1 MSQARRAIASVA
13 RFRPNRQNLPVLLV
27 VAMAALGVAHVLVR
41 TSTYG
46 PAITLDSIHY
56 LSAAGNLA
64 AGAGLTLYD
73 GTPLQPLAPFLPMLL
88 AFIDT
93 LGIDPRESVRWVN
106 AAAFGL
112 AILVSGLWL
121 LRNLSSRTLALAA
134 TLVVL
139 ASLPLNDLAAQAM
152 TEPLFV
158 LLSILALIQL
168 GLFLTG
174 EARWKPVLLAGVF
187 TALATLT
194 RYPGIALILAGAPL
208 LLLHRDTPLTTRLRY
223 VVAFGGIASLPAA
236 AAITRRWLLADTL
249 GPLEGASGQSLPDSL
264 RQVMGVAREWIVPEA
279 APAWSGNLWLAAGAL
294 LAAGMVAML
303 IIRMFHRRQAQ
314 QNIRVAIP
322 FGLFTIIYLVFIVI
336 ATPRLVGQAIDSRYL
351 LPLYIPVILSG
362 VFLLDRLI
370 ESKPVQDLALPKWSS
385 ASVILIIVLTS
396 TGFALNK
403 NLVVT
408 ADARESGYLEST
420 YNTAYWDEIET
431 LERLSS
437 ITDSTSVF
445 SHDVAAI
452 WWEYPDKWEIY
463 YWISDDLVSIIR
475 LVEDHTQEIH
485 LVSLSANYSHNNS
498 FIAFLNN
505 IEVALST
512 ADGFVLR
519 IPQGWVFNSAEFTEN
534 MAAYFSVL
542 TEYFEASARSVF
554 DIYVVNDTII
564 YMKDSCESRIV
575 NDWFYLHVI
584 PTDVSRLPV
593 HRQEYGFDNLDFL
606 GNRNDIRFGTT
617 CVVSVPLPPY
627 AISTISTGQ
636 YLPLTGEEIWGTEF
650 AFPDSFQSGEIHASP
665 VQWRFDTERYRSDL
679 ARYRS
684 ERTDEYGTRVASS
697 TFDVYVNGRTIV
709 YIKDPCLPGDTA
721 AWFFLHVDPEDPT
734 DLPPERQQ
742 HGFYSF
748 DFLFDWQ
755 GAWVD
760 ERCLTTVELPDYGI
774 TDIRTGQYD
783 LQTGDHLWIVEF
795 AFPDDPDTGSV
806 P

>member
-1 MSQARRAIASVA
+1 MSQARRVIASTA
-13 RFRPNRQNLPVLLV
+13 SFRPNRRNLPVLLV

-158 LLSILALIQL
+158 LLGILALIQL

-174 EARWKPVLLAGVF
+174 EARWKPVLLAAVF

-194 RYPGIALILAGAPL
+194 RYPGIALIIAGAPL
-208 LLLHRDTPLTTRLRY
+208 LLLHRGAPLTVRLRY

-236 AAITRRWLLADTL
+236 AAIARRWLLADTL

-264 RQVMGVAREWIVPEA
+264 RQVMGVVREWIVPEA
-279 APAWSGNLWLAAGAL
+279 APDWSANLWLAAGAL
-294 LAAGMVAML
+294 LAAGMLAML
-303 IIRMFHRRQAQ
+303 IVRMFHRGQAR
-314 QNIRVAIP
+314 QNIRAALP
-322 FGLFTIIYLVFIVI
+322 FGLFILVYLVFIVI

-362 VFLLDRLI
+362 VLLLDRI
-370 ESKPVQDLALPKWSS
+370 IQSGPAQHLALPRWVPI
-385 ASVILIIVLTS
+385 SVILIIVLAS
-396 TGFALNK
+396 TGFAFHK
-403 NLVVT
+403 NLAVT
-408 ADARESGYLEST
+408 ADARDFGYFEST

-431 LERLSS
+431 LDRLSS
-437 ITDSTSVF
+437 ITDSTSIF
-445 SHDVAAI
+445 SHDAAAI
-452 WWEYPDKWEIY
+452 WWEYPEKWDIY
-463 YWISDDLVSIIR
+463 YWISEDLVSIIR
-475 LVEDHTQEIH
+475 LIEDHAQEVH
-485 LVSLSANYSHNNS
+485 LVSLNASYSHNNS

-505 IEVALST
+505 VEVVLST
-512 ADGFVLR
+512 TDGFVLR
-519 IPQGWVFNSAEFTEN
+519 IPEGWSFNSAEFTEN

-542 TEYFEASARSVF
+542 TDSFDASARSIF
-554 DIYVVNDTII
+554 DIYIANDTII
-564 YMKDSCESRIV
+564 YLKDSCEAKTV
-575 NDWFYLHVI
+575 NDWFHLHVI
-584 PTDVSRLPV
+584 PKDVSLLPI
-593 HRQEYGFDNLDFL
+593 HRQEYGFDNLDFI

-617 CVVSVPLPPY
+617 CIVSVPLPPY

-636 YLPLTGEEIWGTEF
+636 YIPLTGEQIWNTEF
-650 AFPDSFQSGEIHASP
+650 SFPDVFQSSDIHPSP
-665 VQWRFDTERYRSDL
+665 VQWRFDTEQYRADL
-679 ARYRS
+679 ARYRI

-697 TFDVYVNGRTIV
+697 TFDVYVNGRMLV
-709 YIKDPCLPGDTA
+709 YIKDPCLPGDTD
-721 AWFFLHVDPEDPT
+721 AWFFLHIDPEDPA
-734 DLPPERQQ
+734 DLSRERQQ

-755 GAWVD
+755 GTWSD
-760 ERCLTTVELPDYGI
+760 ERCFTTVDLPDYGI
-774 TDIRTGQYD
+774 TNIRTGQYD
-783 LQTGDHLWIVEF
+783 LQTGEHLWIVEF
-795 AFPDDPDTGSV
+795 AFPDSPNAGST